1 MNVDTLQ
8 ESAVTMLS
16 QQPYDVLIVGAGI
29 SGIGCACHLTSQHP
43 TKKWAVLEGR
53 DGLGGTW
60 DLFKY
65 PGIRSDSDLHT
76 FSYSFKP
83 WTSTTAIAG
92 ADEIMAYL
100 NETVDEFDVRSKIHF
115 RHRVLR
121 ADWDSA
127 TALWTLRVST
137 PSGEQRV
144 QCRWMFSATGYYDYE
159 EGFRP
164 TFSGEESFSGDVIHP
179 QHWPEEFDYTG
190 KRIAVIGSGATAV
203 TLLPALADDAAHIT
217 QIQRTPSY
225 IVTRP
230 RVDRVARFLSSILSD
245 RLVHTL
251 ARWKNTRQQ
260 RYFYQLC
267 QRFPNVARRLLEN
280 GVRKSL
286 PKGFR
291 VAEHFHPP
299 YDPWDQ
305 RLCAVPDGDYF
316 RAIHNGKASI
326 VTGQIAQFEETGVRM
341 TSGEL
346 ISADIIVLAT
356 GLNVKLFDHIEL
368 RVDGSSVSLPSCY
381 VYRGLMLS
389 DVPNFAFAIGYTNSS
404 WTLKVDLV
412 CEYFCQLLHT
422 LDASGDTVCTP
433 VLPAEELA
441 ARPLFDFDAGYV
453 RRAAHQMP
461 KQGLEFPWTMTT
473 DYVVDQ
479 REFRRRPVLDRHLRL
494 QRQSQP
500 P

>member
-1 MNVDTLQ
+1 
-8 ESAVTMLS
+8 MLFL
-16 QQPYDVLIVGAGI
+16 QPYDVLIIGAGI
-29 SGIGCACHLTSQHP
+29 SGIGCACHLASQHP
-43 TKKWAVLEGR
+43 TKKWAVMEGR
-53 DGLGGTW
+53 EGLGGTW

-76 FSYSFKP
+76 FSYKFKP

-115 RHRVLR
+115 RHRVVR
-121 ADWDSA
+121 AEWDSEA
-127 TALWTLRVST
+127 ALWTLTVST
-137 PSGEQRV
+137 PSGEQIV

-159 EGFRP
+159 QGFRP
-164 TFSGEESFSGDVIHP
+164 TFEGEASFSGDVIHP
-179 QHWPEEFDYTG
+179 QHWPEDLEYAD
-190 KRIAVIGSGATAV
+190 KRVAVIGSGATAV
-203 TLLPALADDAAHIT
+203 TLLPALADDVAHIT

-225 IVTRP
+225 IVARP
-230 RVDRVARFLSSILSD
+230 KVDRLARLLTRVLPD
-245 RLVHTL
+245 RLIHTL
-251 ARWKNTRQQ
+251 ARGKNIRQQ

-267 QRFPNVARRLLEN
+267 QRFPGVARRLLEN
-280 GVRKSL
+280 GVRKAL
-286 PKGFR
+286 PEGFS

-316 RAIHNGKASI
+316 RAIRNGKASI

-368 RVDGSSVSLPSCY
+368 KIDGSALAVPSCY

-389 DVPNFAFAIGYTNSS
+389 GVPNFAFAIGYTNSS

-422 LDASGDTVCTP
+422 LDSSGGTICTP
-433 VLPAEELA
+433 VMPTEGLA
-441 ARPLFDFDAGYV
+441 PRPLFDFDAGYV
-453 RRAAHQMP
+453 RRSAHQLP
-461 KQGLEFPWTMTT
+461 KQALDFPWTMTM
-473 DYVVDQ
+473 DYLVDQ
-479 REFRRRPVLDRHLRL
+479 KEFRRRPVLDEHLRVERHT
-494 QRQSQP
+494 QRSMGKAA
-500 P
+500 